1 MAQRRCRIAHGSQFA
16 GREPA
21 AFRDASK
28 KWHRERSVSNELFS
42 PRSSV
47 GLAFDRGMEDNHDV
61 VYLRLYFFA
70 VTLRISRIS
79 WPWKE
84 KLISEVY
91 TG

>member
-1 MAQRRCRIAHGSQFA
+1 MARSLQEGSQRLFVMHQ
-16 GREPA
+16 
-21 AFRDASK
+21 K
-28 KWHRERSVSNELFS
+28 KWHRERSELNELFS
-42 PRSSV
+42 PRASV

-84 KLISEVY
+84 KLISEAY

>member
-1 MAQRRCRIAHGSQFA
+1 MARSFQEGSQGLFVMHQ
-16 GREPA
+16 
-21 AFRDASK
+21 K
-28 KWHRERSVSNELFS
+28 KWQRERPVPNELFS

-79 WPWKE
+79 WAWKE
-84 KLISEVY
+84 KLISEAY

>member
-1 MAQRRCRIAHGSQFA
+1 MARSLQEGSQRLFVMHQ
-16 GREPA
+16 
-21 AFRDASK
+21 K
-28 KWHRERSVSNELFS
+28 KWHRERPVPNELFS

-84 KLISEVY
+84 KLISEAY

>member
-1 MAQRRCRIAHGSQFA
+1 
-16 GREPA
+16 
-21 AFRDASK
+21 
-28 KWHRERSVSNELFS
+28 
-42 PRSSV
+42 
-47 GLAFDRGMEDNHDV
+47 MEDNHDV

-84 KLISEVY
+84 KLISEAY

>member
-1 MAQRRCRIAHGSQFA
+1 MARSFQEGSQGLFVMHQ
-16 GREPA
+16 
-21 AFRDASK
+21 K
-28 KWHRERSVSNELFS
+28 KWQREQPVPNELFS

-70 VTLRISRIS
+70 VTLRISRVS

-84 KLISEVY
+84 KLISEAY

>member
-1 MAQRRCRIAHGSQFA
+1 MAHRRCRIAHGSQFS
-16 GREPA
+16 GKEPE
-21 AFRDASK
+21 AFRHASK
-28 KWHRERSVSNELFS
+28 KWHRERPVPNELFS

-84 KLISEVY
+84 KLISEAY